1 MSIKRIVDRRKW
13 LVLVN
18 IDARGLLVVGC
29 CRIIII
35 FVIFIGVPIIIFMI
49 GTAWF

>member
-1 MSIKRIVDRRKW
+1 MSIEGVVDRREW

-18 IDARGLLVVGC
+18 IDTRGLLIVGC

-35 FVIFIGVPIIIFMI
+35 FVIFIRVPIIIFMI